1 MRLTSNYRS
10 APLARERRGREIIS
24 VVGDLGLAGSLN
36 TQESPGWRKGPV
48 MDYVVVDAVL
58 GLLIGVACIGIPQLV
73 RKRRQRPAD
82 DDTKA
87 YLKETG
93 RTPREI
99 AQGNAALESRQE
111 NDASSQQASGS
122 DGP

>member
-1 MRLTSNYRS
+1 
-10 APLARERRGREIIS
+10 
-24 VVGDLGLAGSLN
+24 
-36 TQESPGWRKGPV
+36 

-58 GLLIGVACIGIPQLV
+58 GLSIGVACIGIPQLV
-73 RKRRQRPAD
+73 RKRRQRPD
-82 DDTKA
+82 DNDTKA

-122 DGP
+122 DSP

>member
-1 MRLTSNYRS
+1 
-10 APLARERRGREIIS
+10 
-24 VVGDLGLAGSLN
+24 
-36 TQESPGWRKGPV
+36 
-48 MDYVVVDAVL
+48 MDYVVVDAAL

-73 RKRRQRPAD
+73 RKRRQRPDD

-93 RTPREI
+93 RSAREI
-99 AQGNAALESRQE
+99 AQGNAALESRQK